1 MKIAVMVKQVP
12 DSKLIEIDE
21 NGNLRRDGVP
31 AMIDP
36 FGFYA
41 LRFAVRIKKTLGGTV
56 TAITMGPNQAVEALK
71 RCLEYGAD
79 DAVLLSDRAFA
90 GSDTF
95 ATSRT
100 LAQSIVNGDYDYV
113 ICGMQATDGDTGQIP
128 AELSVMLGYQ
138 LISYAVDFESHG
150 ERLIVQQSYG
160 DSSRKVV
167 APKGTVISV
176 LRDASNDRPFPSIRE
191 HIAAKDK
198 QITTMDRVA
207 LNLGVFSTGMKGSFT
222 KVVKTATPIPV
233 KKDAIVIDG
242 SDPVK
247 GAEELLKEVKP

>member
-1 MKIAVMVKQVP
+1 VKIAVMVKQVP

-31 AMIDP
+31 TMIDP

-41 LRFAVRIKKTLGGTV
+41 LRFAVRMKKVLGGTV
-56 TAITMGPNQAVEALK
+56 TAITMGPNQAVEALR

-79 DAVLLSDRAFA
+79 DAILLSDRAFA

-100 LAQSIVNGDYDYV
+100 LAQSIVGCDYDYV

-138 LISYAVDFESHG
+138 LVSYAVDFEFKDD
-150 ERLIVQQSYG
+150 RLIVQQSYG
-160 DSSRKVV
+160 DSSRKVI

-176 LRDASNDRPFPSIRE
+176 LRDASNDRPFPNIRE
-191 HIAAKDK
+191 HVATKDK
-198 QITTMDRVA
+198 PVITKDRVA

-222 KVVKTATPIPV
+222 KVVRTATPMPV
-233 KKDAIVIDG
+233 KKDAMMIDG
-242 SDPVK
+242 SDSAK
-247 GAEELLKEVKP
+247 GAEELLKEVRL

>member
-1 MKIAVMVKQVP
+1 
-12 DSKLIEIDE
+12 
-21 NGNLRRDGVP
+21 
-31 AMIDP
+31 
-36 FGFYA
+36 
-41 LRFAVRIKKTLGGTV
+41 
-56 TAITMGPNQAVEALK
+56 MGPNQAVEALR

-100 LAQSIVNGDYDYV
+100 LAQSILDGDYDYV

-138 LISYAVDFESHG
+138 LVSYAVDFEIDDD
-150 ERLIVQQSYG
+150 RLIVQQSYG
-160 DSSRKVV
+160 DSSRKIK

-176 LRDASNDRPFPSIRE
+176 LRDASKERPFPSIRE
-191 HIAAKDK
+191 HIDAKDK
-198 QITTMDRVA
+198 PIFTKDRIA

-222 KVVKTATPIPV
+222 KVVRTATPMPV
-233 KKDAIVIDG
+233 KKNAIIIDG
-242 SDPVK
+242 SDPAE
-247 GAEELLKEVKP
+247 GADELLKEVRM